1 LRKFLNI
8 FNQRGDYKSRYFC
21 NHCNLKNPPSVR
33 FCQNCSKPF
42 LEVNHIDGL
51 LSDDILKLD
60 NSNKL
65 LEHGDTFY
73 KKGEFTSAI
82 LCYEKLINNNNND
95 GKLWIK
101 LGNSFLALK
110 NYKNALFCYKKAL
123 YYNDD
128 NKLRLKLIK
137 KLKSNG

>member
-1 LRKFLNI
+1 M
-8 FNQRGDYKSRYFC
+8 
-21 NHCNLKNPPSVR
+21 
-33 FCQNCSKPF
+33 
-42 LEVNHIDGL
+42 
-51 LSDDILKLD
+51 SDDILKLD

-137 KLKSNG
+137 KIKKAMDKSIEIEKLKLLEPGNIIKIEDTDDYNGLQFEQLLRIS

>member
-1 LRKFLNI
+1 
-8 FNQRGDYKSRYFC
+8 
-21 NHCNLKNPPSVR
+21 
-33 FCQNCSKPF
+33 
-42 LEVNHIDGL
+42 

-137 KLKSNG
+137 KIKKAMDKSIEIEKLKLLEPGNIIKIEDTDDYNGLQFEQLLRIS

>member
-1 LRKFLNI
+1 
-8 FNQRGDYKSRYFC
+8 
-21 NHCNLKNPPSVR
+21 
-33 FCQNCSKPF
+33 
-42 LEVNHIDGL
+42 

-128 NKLRLKLIK
+128 NKLRSNIQDIKRTIIRITSQMGGFSPNKMENRKGIPIPQTKLRLRPYTRIYQTIS
-137 KLKSNG
+137 L